1 MSTKGFFVLWLLSM
15 ARISVSYKRTHLA
28 LEVEGERKQGIG
40 ERRQGTGISF
50 CNWGCLM
57 ANLSVRGLSVCWGDT
72 QH

>member
-40 ERRQGTGISF
+40 I
-50 CNWGCLM
+50 
-57 ANLSVRGLSVCWGDT
+57 
-72 QH
+72 